1 MKIGFF
7 DSKKKLHIILFWTA
21 VSCLAL
27 FLICIT
33 FVRLNSDKIKQT
45 FIKELNKHLLTEVKV
60 NEIDIGV
67 VSSFPLVSVS
77 FYDIFIADAF
87 EDSIQNQDTLASLKE
102 LNLKFKLSDILTG
115 KYNIRKIEAIEGKAK
130 LKVLKSGDC
139 NYRFWKSDTTSTDS
153 DFAFSIKD
161 ITIEDLSLE
170 YQNEI
175 SKLFVS

>member
-33 FVRLNSDKIKQT
+33 FVWLNSDKIKQT

-102 LNLKFKLSDILTG
+102 LNLKFKLSDILIG
-115 KYNIRKIEAIEGKAK
+115 KYISSFLLIIYF
-130 LKVLKSGDC
+130 L
-139 NYRFWKSDTTSTDS
+139 FST
-153 DFAFSIKD
+153 
-161 ITIEDLSLE
+161 
-170 YQNEI
+170 
-175 SKLFVS
+175 